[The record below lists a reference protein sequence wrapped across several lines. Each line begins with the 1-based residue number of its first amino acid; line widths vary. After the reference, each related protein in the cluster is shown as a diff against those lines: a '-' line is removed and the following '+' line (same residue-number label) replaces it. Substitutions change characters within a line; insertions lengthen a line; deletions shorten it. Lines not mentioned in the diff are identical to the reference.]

1 MAYLPSYD
9 HDIFVSYAHQGQL
22 GPWTLRLQQELAEA
36 LNLILFLK
44 PPGKVVDVWV
54 DEELRYNLEL
64 TPQLQERVTGSA
76 LLVVIMSPFYLSS
89 TWCGKEVTWFAEVTR
104 SRIAPRARVFVIH
117 AQPTERSAWPP
128 PLADLEPYPFFARHA
143 KAGIE
148 LPLGLIGDDPDRASY
163 KAQVYLLAGQIKQQ
177 IDDLL
182 NEEEQRRQEQERRK
196 RAEEEAREQ
205 ATEPP
210 PPSVVVFPPSPPKP
224 PVLPPRVVFLETV
237 GTPAAVDERAII
249 DEVRRALE
257 ALNVEVAT
265 PPTPTAVLPDP
276 IGVERLFQNLLN
288 AKASADGLILLR
300 LDAAATADA
309 WQLEYLSEI
318 RLRSLKIR
326 GGPPG
331 RLVIEAASAG
341 GQPLGSHVPLLGW
354 GEPDAAG
361 RLRAWVEGLPL
372 AAKPAAER
380 AA

>member
-1 MAYLPSYD
+1 
-9 HDIFVSYAHQGQL
+9 V
-22 GPWTLRLQQELAEA
+22 R
-36 LNLILFLK
+36 
-44 PPGKVVDVWV
+44 
-54 DEELRYNLEL
+54 
-64 TPQLQERVTGSA
+64 GSA
-76 LLVVIMSPFYLSS
+76 LLVVIMSPFYLASA
-89 TWCGKEVTWFAEVTR
+89 WCGKEVAWFAEETR
-104 SRIAPRARVFVIH
+104 SRIAPRARVFVVH
-117 AQPTERSAWPP
+117 AQPTERGAWPP
-128 PLADLEPYPFFARHA
+128 PLADLEPYPFFARHP

-148 LPLGLIGDDPDRASY
+148 LPLGLIGDDPDRSNY
-163 KAQVYLLAGQIKQQ
+163 KAQVFLLAGQIKQQ

-182 NEEEQRRQEQERRK
+182 KEEEQLRQEEEEQQK
-196 RAEEEAREQ
+196 RAKEEKPKQ
-205 ATEPP
+205 ATGSPP
-210 PPSVVVFPPSPPKP
+210 ALLAFPPAPKP
-224 PVLPPRVVFLETV
+224 PVLPPRVVFLETA
-237 GTPAAVDERAII
+237 GSPASVAAPAIV

-265 PPTPTAVLPDP
+265 PPAPTAALPDP

-318 RLRSLKIR
+318 RLRSLKFR
-326 GGPPG
+326 GAPPG

-341 GQPLGSHVPLLGW
+341 GQPLGSRVPTLGW

-372 AAKPAAER
+372 AAEAAAER

>member
-1 MAYLPSYD
+1 MAYLSSYD
-9 HDIFVSYAHQGQL
+9 HDIFVSYAHQGRL
-22 GPWTLRLQQELAEA
+22 GPWTLRLKQELTEA
-36 LNLILFLK
+36 LNLILFLN

-54 DEELRYNLEL
+54 DGELRYNLEL
-64 TPQLQERVTGSA
+64 TPQLQARVRGSA
-76 LLVVIMSPFYLSS
+76 LLVVIMSPFYLAS

-104 SRIAPRARVFVIH
+104 SRIAPRARVFVVH

-128 PLADLEPYPFFARHA
+128 PLTDLEPYPFFARHP
-143 KAGIE
+143 KAGVE
-148 LPLGLIGDDPDRASY
+148 LPLGLIDDDDDKARFR
-163 KAQVYLLAGQIKQQ
+163 AQVYLLAGQIKQQ

-182 NEEEQRRQEQERRK
+182 KEEERGQEEERQK
-196 RAEEEAREQ
+196 RAEEDRQ
-205 ATEPP
+205 KQSTGSPP
-210 PPSVVVFPPSPPKP
+210 PALAFPPSPPRP
-224 PVLPPRVVFLETV
+224 PALPPRVVFLETAGSPASV
-237 GTPAAVDERAII
+237 GERAIV

-265 PPTPTAVLPDP
+265 LPAPTAVPSDP

-300 LDAAATADA
+300 LDAAASADS
-309 WQLEYLSEI
+309 WQLEFLSEI

-331 RLVIEAASAG
+331 RLVIDAASAG
-341 GQPLGSHVPLLGW
+341 GQPLGSRVPSLGW

-372 AAKPAAER
+372 AAEPATER